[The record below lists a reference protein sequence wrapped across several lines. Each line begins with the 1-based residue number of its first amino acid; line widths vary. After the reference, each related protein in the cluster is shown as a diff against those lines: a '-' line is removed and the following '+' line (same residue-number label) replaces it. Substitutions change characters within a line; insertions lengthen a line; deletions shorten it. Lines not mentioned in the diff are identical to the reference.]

1 MNGVPCL
8 GTALLQQE
16 LFWKTYR
23 ATENQPGRAVANGCS
38 ADFSKFKQGCNFFR
52 TLLMLSYSY
61 LPSKGLAVFYKWEGS
76 QAQKAGEVQL
86 SKHPL
91 PHLSVLDLPD
101 SSGRGNNSLS
111 HTGTTLSATATCL
124 VKARTI
130 AKKAHFH
137 TAKNTE

>member
-8 GTALLQQE
+8 GTVLLQQE

-86 SKHPL
+86 SKQPPPSPVRPRPSRLQWQRKQFPL
-91 PHLSVLDLPD
+91 PHRHNAVS
-101 SSGRGNNSLS
+101 NSHMS
-111 HTGTTLSATATCL
+111 T
-124 VKARTI
+124 
-130 AKKAHFH
+130 
-137 TAKNTE
+137 